1 MYCEEAVLFIY
12 FLKVKRALLMIVSH
26 LNQEYISSPGIHTI
40 TLLSLRN
47 IGPLTTIYTYI
58 QNENCIVFLM
68 IKVPTC
74 FKPREI
80 VCILDEDTHT
90 ETQNK

>member
-12 FLKVKRALLMIVSH
+12 FLKVKSASLMIVSH
-26 LNQEYISSPGIHTI
+26 LNQEHISSPGIHI
-40 TLLSLRN
+40 ILLSLRN
-47 IGPLTTIYTYI
+47 IGSLTTIYTYI
-58 QNENCIVFLM
+58 QNENWIVFLM
-68 IKVPTC
+68 IKVTAC